1 MVVRVE
7 LAAKD
12 CNETTST
19 KKTGKGKHN
28 TLLIIT

>member
-12 CNETTST
+12 CNETSST
-19 KKTGKGKHN
+19 KNRQGQADPLKKM
-28 TLLIIT
+28 